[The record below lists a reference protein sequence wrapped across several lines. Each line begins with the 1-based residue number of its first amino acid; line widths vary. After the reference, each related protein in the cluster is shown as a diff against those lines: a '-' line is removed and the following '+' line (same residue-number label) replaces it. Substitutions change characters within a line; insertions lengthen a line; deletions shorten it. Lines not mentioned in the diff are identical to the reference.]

1 VNGKVQNLCNA
12 LQAARHDTLIISDS
26 DVRLTP
32 GYLRV
37 MAAPLADKNVGYVCS
52 LYRAAGADRWFE
64 KLELLSLNADFVPS
78 LIFAGVTGAAD
89 FCIGA
94 TVAFR
99 KTDLDRVGGMAALG
113 EYLAEDYELGRR
125 LVRLGKRVVLVPH
138 VVEILADYPSF
149 PRWWHHQVY
158 WDQNTWAANPVGFA
172 LTILTRAVPFA
183 LLFAALRGFDPTGL
197 NVLLAALGV
206 RLATAAW
213 ISAAYLGDRE
223 GVRALWLLPI
233 RDLFALVSW
242 YVAITRRNFEWRGHR
257 FGLTKDGRIL
267 PRDDMPDAV
276 LKPQQN

>member
-1 VNGKVQNLCNA
+1 
-12 LQAARHDTLIISDS
+12 
-26 DVRLTP
+26 
-32 GYLRV
+32 
-37 MAAPLADKNVGYVCS
+37 
-52 LYRAAGADRWFE
+52 
-64 KLELLSLNADFVPS
+64 
-78 LIFAGVTGAAD
+78 
-89 FCIGA
+89 
-94 TVAFR
+94 
-99 KTDLDRVGGMAALG
+99 
-113 EYLAEDYELGRR
+113 LGRR